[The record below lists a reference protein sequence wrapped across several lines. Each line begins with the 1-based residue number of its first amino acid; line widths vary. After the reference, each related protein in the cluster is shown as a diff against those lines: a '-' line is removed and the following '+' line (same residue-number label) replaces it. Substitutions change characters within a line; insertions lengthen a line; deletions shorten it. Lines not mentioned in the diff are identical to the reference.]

1 MEERQNGTGPVE
13 FTIVD
18 KMEELPK
25 ETIPIKYKIEAAI
38 LAIYVIIFICILL
51 KDKIPEA
58 EFPLFAKCIKGALV
72 SMGFISSLIFVSS
85 LFVFIREAKR
95 GIKIM
100 LQGLFG
106 LLASGLLYALYF
118 APNCCAFLWK

>member
-1 MEERQNGTGPVE
+1 MEERQNGTDPGK
-13 FTIVD
+13 FIIVD

-25 ETIPIKYKIEAAI
+25 ETIPVKYKIEAAI

-58 EFPLFAKCIKGALV
+58 EFPFFEKCIKGTLV
-72 SMGFISSLIFVSS
+72 SMAFISSLVFISGPFI
-85 LFVFIREAKR
+85 FIREVKR

-118 APNCCAFLWK
+118 APNCCAFLWR